1 MFFKLKRSK
10 LDKVQEECINNLL
23 KVSNDIIDDTVRR
36 LFQIKDIDEI
46 NETEIEKKRHR
57 NVLINNQID
66 KLLKQAEIIKKAKKE
81 LVTDY
86 QSKN

>member
-1 MFFKLKRSK
+1 MFFKSKRSK